1 VADFAAVMTHG
12 RISAVGQPQDVAEQV
27 SAAYLGGAA

>member
-1 VADFAAVMTHG
+1 MQLSLAPG
-12 RISAVGQPQDVAEQV
+12 RIQTIGEPADLAGEV